1 MAFYLAG
8 EITQVKESIPWVRCA
23 SGNVYTIVHL
33 TQSPFEELSNSDP
46 DTVYLFVYSPNISLC
61 NWSSFQLCQIVLD
74 RSAKLLK
81 HNFPFFCYTA
91 FGSILSTRRCSW
103 GTSFLGRIHPV
114 QSQILAVLPPSV
126 MFFVFG
132 KFVTAS
138 FFAVS
143 T

>member
-1 MAFYLAG
+1 MLAKFGTNSGGITWWSNVGGGTTYNWPNLEPKQVAFYLAG

-74 RSAKLLK
+74 RSAQLLK
-81 HNFPFFCYTA
+81 YNYPLLLLHRFRFYFE
-91 FGSILSTRRCSW
+91 
-103 GTSFLGRIHPV
+103 H
-114 QSQILAVLPPSV
+114 
-126 MFFVFG
+126 
-132 KFVTAS
+132 
-138 FFAVS
+138 
-143 T
+143 